1 MPRFFLSLLFIPH
14 LQIKIELKQ
23 AQQKLLD
30 STKMCSSLTAEWN
43 HSQQKIRELELE
55 GLTQAQSIKSQNNL
69 QEKLAQ
75 EKSKVADAEA
85 KVIILMLN
93 K

>member
-1 MPRFFLSLLFIPH
+1 M
-14 LQIKIELKQ
+14 KIELKQ

-30 STKMCSSLTAEWN
+30 SAKTCSSLTAEWK
-43 HSQQKIRELELE
+43 HCQQKVKELKLE
-55 GLTQAQSIKSQNNL
+55 VLTQAQSIKSQNSL
-69 QEKLAQ
+69 REEL

-85 KVIILMLN
+85 KVIILTLN

>member
-1 MPRFFLSLLFIPH
+1 MFIPH

-30 STKMCSSLTAEWN
+30 STKTCSSLTAEWK
-43 HSQQKIRELELE
+43 HCQQKIRELELE
-55 GLTQAQSIKSQNNL
+55 GLKQAQSIKSQNDL